1 MTPHKQDARHAAD
14 LPARTVAPRKNHR
27 TSGVLAGM
35 SKPIKLSIAAVLIS
49 ACLLPATAAA
59 AASPRTCRSSDLRY
73 PFQPGGPRTFGVF
86 ELAVAHGS
94 CATAHAVAKA
104 WMARFETAFR
114 AGHLTMPRSVDGFR
128 FKTLP
133 AHEAQAFRERG
144 QMGATTVSFLYRIP
158 NG

>member
-1 MTPHKQDARHAAD
+1 
-14 LPARTVAPRKNHR
+14 
-27 TSGVLAGM
+27 M
-35 SKPIKLSIAAVLIS
+35 SKPIKLSVAALLIS
-49 ACLLPATAAA
+49 VCLLPTTAAA
-59 AASPRTCRSSDLRY
+59 AAPARACRSSDLRY
-73 PFQPGGPRTFGVF
+73 PFQSGGPRTFGVF
-86 ELAVAHGS
+86 ELAISHGS

-104 WMARFETAFR
+104 WMTRFETAFR

-144 QMGATTVSFLYRIP
+144 DMGATTIWFLYRIP